1 MCQQGWL
8 PRVSSEPVS
17 VPLQPSR
24 LHPECPLPHRSILN
38 YDTTQTLYSNK
49 VVSQAHKITLTHT
62 FWEIP
67 FTSYRDHHNQDN
79 DCPPKGPCA

>member
-8 PRVSSEPVS
+8 PRGVLRTPVS
-17 VPLQPSR
+17 VPLQHSR

-38 YDTTQTLYSNK
+38 HDTAQTLSSNK
-49 VVSQAHKITLTHT
+49 VLSQAHKITLTHI

-67 FTSYRDHHNQDN
+67 IASYTD
-79 DCPPKGPCA
+79 K